1 MRFQRKNC
9 QKVLRGGFSDN
20 LSGNDITYLKGKSG
34 QTDKIISI
42 KPLDDDENSQYTA
55 NILNGFLEKVFE
67 VLDKHP
73 VNEERRKK
81 GLLPANY
88 LMLRGA
94 GIETPKLKF
103 YKKWMAVVYMPLE
116 IGFARSCGMKVFSFI
131 YPPLRGLDVYKNL
144 HEGLEKACRLSIK
157 ALRRNYKKHDYAY
170 IHIKETDLPGHD
182 NKPFEK
188 KEMFEYF

>member
-1 MRFQRKNC
+1 MATNFLHLQPAAILTSLNSAIGLKTNRQFKFQNRNEVEGLDQKGVISQPKITVLRFQRKNC

-94 GIETPKLKF
+94 GI
-103 YKKWMAVVYMPLE
+103 
-116 IGFARSCGMKVFSFI
+116 
-131 YPPLRGLDVYKNL
+131 
-144 HEGLEKACRLSIK
+144 
-157 ALRRNYKKHDYAY
+157 
-170 IHIKETDLPGHD
+170 
-182 NKPFEK
+182 
-188 KEMFEYF
+188 